1 MPAGAQVR
9 IGMLGSGFI
18 GEFHAHGLRHAAG
31 ARVVAKPSRWDATPT
46 KRPTG
51 NRS

>member
-1 MPAGAQVR
+1 MPTGADVR
-9 IGMLGSGFI
+9 IGTLGSGFI
-18 GEFHAHGLRHAAG
+18 DEFHAHGLCHAAG
-31 ARVVAKPSRWDATPT
+31 ARMVAKPSRWDATPT